1 MERNEQK
8 RVMREKIMQ
17 SAIRQFE
24 KEGYEAAS
32 MNDICKSGN
41 ISKGIIYHY
50 FKDKDDLYLACVK
63 ACYDAL
69 LDYYAQHR
77 IHKDCYLDIKSFMEI
92 RVHFF
97 KEHEIY
103 RKLFFHSF
111 LSTPDHLKKQ
121 VAELQKPLDELNISI
136 YKAYLQRVELR
147 EHMDMEKAV
156 MYLELIQNAYHDY
169 FRKESEECEDYDE
182 LIASYER
189 QIPDF
194 IDMMLYGIARKENT
208 L

>member
-8 RVMREKIMQ
+8 RMMREKIMQ

-50 FKDKDDLYLACVK
+50 FKDKDELYLACVK

-69 LDYYAQHR
+69 LDYYAAHR
-77 IHKDCYLDIKSFMEI
+77 ITKDCYFDIQSFMEI

-97 KEHEIY
+97 KEHEMY

-111 LSTPDHLKKQ
+111 LRSPDHLKDR
-121 VAELQKPLDELNISI
+121 VAQLQAPLNELNISI

-147 EHMDMEKAV
+147 EQVDMDKAV

-169 FRKESEECEDYDE
+169 FRKESETCEDYDA
-182 LIASYER
+182 LIASYEK
-189 QIPDF
+189 QIPDY
-194 IDMMLYGIARKENT
+194 IDMMLYGIARKENV
-208 L
+208 